1 MTAPGPPPSY
11 DDSAGPSSSDDGA
24 PGEND
29 ADEEAPGERLAEEAL
44 PASSNPASTA
54 PPSEDAPAEE
64 LPRSVP
70 VDLFAGMETSG
81 WERPEPPSPRKAS
94 KEPSPPE
101 EGERPRKY
109 VAVAGNIGAG
119 KSSLTGVLS
128 QSFGWKAF
136 YEKVDDN
143 PYLSDFYNDM
153 RRWSFNLQVYFLSS
167 RFRHQRSIERAQYSV
182 VQDRSIYEDAEI
194 FARNLYEMGLMSQ
207 RDFKNYVELFSIMTS
222 YLRPP
227 SLLIYLRASVPT
239 LIGHIQER
247 GREYESTIRIDYL
260 ERLQGHY
267 EDWIDRYEAG
277 PKMIVDVDELD
288 FVHSDRDRRDVVGRI
303 ESRLFGLFPD
313 EA

>member
-1 MTAPGPPPSY
+1 MTAPDDSPPP
-11 DDSAGPSSSDDGA
+11 
-24 PGEND
+24 
-29 ADEEAPGERLAEEAL
+29 ADLRPD
-44 PASSNPASTA
+44 
-54 PPSEDAPAEE
+54 DAPA
-64 LPRSVP
+64 PP
-70 VDLFAGMETSG
+70 DLFDGRAASHAAASHAAASDPDAA
-81 WERPEPPSPRKAS
+81 ERPDV
-94 KEPSPPE
+94 
-101 EGERPRKY
+101 RPRKY

-119 KSSLTGVLS
+119 KSSLTEVLS
-128 QSFGWKAF
+128 RSFGWNAF

-143 PYLSDFYNDM
+143 PYLSDFYDDM

-167 RFRHQRSIERAQYSV
+167 RFKHQQVIEESGRSV

-207 RDFKNYVELFSIMTS
+207 RDFRNYTELFSIMTS

-239 LIGHIQER
+239 LVDHIQTR

-260 ERLQGHY
+260 ERLQRHY
-267 EDWIDRYEAG
+267 ENWIDRYDEG

-288 FVHSDRDRRDVVGRI
+288 FVHEDDDRRDVVGRI

-313 EA
+313 ESS